1 MTAHYLLGSLNAPAF
16 TLQHGGTQ
24 EAVLSQR
31 AEYSIITNNT
41 FPRTDFRTDTDF
53 SFFRDVAKFTSEEVE
68 SNIQSAIDFY
78 ASRFGL
84 DFSSQP
90 KRVRYSP
97 LSECHFH
104 TPPSFL

>member
-1 MTAHYLLGSLNAPAF
+1 MKTCALFIVFVWVIAS
-16 TLQHGGTQ
+16 TSVGGQTCPRDWF
-24 EAVLSQR
+24 A

-41 FPRTDFRTDTDF
+41 FPRTDFRPDTDF
-53 SFFRDVAKFTSEEVE
+53 SFFRDVAKFTSEEIE
-68 SNIQSAIDFY
+68 STIQGAIDFY